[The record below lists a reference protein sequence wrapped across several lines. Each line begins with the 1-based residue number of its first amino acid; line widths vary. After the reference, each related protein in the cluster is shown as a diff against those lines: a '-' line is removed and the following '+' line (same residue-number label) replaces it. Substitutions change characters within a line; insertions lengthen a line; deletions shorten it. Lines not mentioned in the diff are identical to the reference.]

1 MVRDDGAER
10 WSRGGH
16 TREEDRASLEA
27 RRAHKRRQDQQ
38 RRNRIRANGPV
49 ESFTVTEIGQRDGW
63 LCGICQDTAHPVD
76 PGRKRPHP
84 LSPSID
90 HIRPVAG
97 GGTHT
102 RDNVRITHWFCNLKK
117 NTYSDELPE
126 YAKATLARRLY
137 GTPIPEALI
146 RARQAHHRDRRER
159 MLADPDLDPRRRELL
174 ERMQVAFGRRSRL
187 KEN

>member
-1 MVRDDGAER
+1 MRVPDWLDDTRTSYDAVAVSYADLLRDA
-10 WSRGGH
+10 
-16 TREEDRASLEA
+16 L
-27 RRAHKRRQDQQ
+27 
-38 RRNRIRANGPV
+38 
-49 ESFTVTEIGQRDGW
+49 
-63 LCGICQDTAHPVD
+63 
-76 PGRKRPHP
+76 
-84 LSPSID
+84 
-90 HIRPVAG
+90 AG

-146 RARQAHHRDRRER
+146 RARQAHHRGRRER